1 MELIA
6 KHLLHFAQKRATIR
20 YLHCNGEVAPFFE
33 VPIFRRVGRSGAQL
47 RTVQASLSPVGDRK
61 PSVLISFKVVEVMK
75 VVTRGLAL
83 VAALLVMLAA
93 MPLTASAEPA
103 DTQGAADVGK
113 DTVAS
118 TPASDVTTYA
128 DYAAAGTFA
137 IATDSV
143 KVTSA
148 GYLAEQS
155 SGVTVKQD
163 AGMGTLYHVKDE
175 SVISFAVDV
184 PADGAY
190 NVSVLFANAVD
201 TAETYVVD
209 LKIDGAYPFA
219 DCDELSLSALWEDNG
234 EVRELSNGDQVNA
247 AQKQVAGVIAQRLRD
262 GMGVVREPYAFYLT
276 EGRHVFS
283 MQVNGRAFYVAG
295 LQLDPPEVLHS
306 YEEVKAGYGNY
317 KNYTG
322 PQIVIEAEDTLYRNA
337 YALAARGDSGSASIS
352 PHSAEK
358 ILINHVGGTG
368 WMAANQEITWE
379 FEVKEAGLYKLGFA
393 YKQSTVTNGQTYRW
407 LKIDGKTPFEEA
419 SHVAFPYGT
428 GWAFQ
433 HLGTKNEEGED
444 QDPYLV
450 YLEPGKHTISLAVTL
465 GDVAE
470 VFARLETIVNS
481 LGDLYLD
488 MVMIT
493 GESPD
498 ANRDYELHKQVPGF
512 VETLTTNYEQLTKL
526 GEEIGTT
533 LQVNGELKG
542 AVNNMARIVDAM
554 RNSLYEAHLQIT
566 TYYSAHQT
574 LSAWLYDIT
583 AMDLFLDQIVLA
595 APEQEFETPEAGFWE
610 DLMFGIRRFIDSFV
624 DGSSTMISGD
634 GENMPVVKIWVNW
647 GRDQVKVLNTLIQDS
662 FTPQHNVAVKVEQVN
677 ASVVQGIISNNSPDL
692 YLHMARSE
700 TVNLAMRSVLY
711 NLRNFE
717 DFDEVLGQFHDGAE
731 IPYWYRTGCYG
742 LPDTQSFDVMYY
754 RTDILEELDIKV
766 PTTWDEFKTAMGIL
780 QRNNMSVYLPY
791 AKNSSSFLPTLI
803 LQKGGK
809 MYLDDKSATNL
820 RAPESIQAFT
830 EWTEYY
836 TRYSLPQD
844 SNFTQKFRVGTMP
857 IGIAGYTNYL
867 TYKVAAPEIEGKWAI
882 APIPGTVQEDGTVD
896 NTSAGSGTACTI
908 MKSSKDKDAAW
919 KFIKWWVSAETQ
931 YRYSAECEAV
941 LGETGRVGSANIE
954 GVTRMSWD
962 DEALQ
967 VILDQWNHVE
977 EIPEVPGSYY
987 VGRSIDQ
994 AFWATKD
1001 GKSSSKE
1008 AIIDWAEICDKEIER
1023 KTQEYINVDPDA

>member
-1 MELIA
+1 
-6 KHLLHFAQKRATIR
+6 
-20 YLHCNGEVAPFFE
+20 
-33 VPIFRRVGRSGAQL
+33 
-47 RTVQASLSPVGDRK
+47 
-61 PSVLISFKVVEVMK
+61 MK

-83 VAALLVMLAA
+83 VAALFVMLSAL
-93 MPLTASAEPA
+93 PFVASAEPTDAPDTQAEGTTDVTEGAVA
-103 DTQGAADVGK
+103 DT
-113 DTVAS
+113 
-118 TPASDVTTYA
+118 PATEVMTYA
-128 DYAAAGTFA
+128 EYAAAGSMP

-148 GYLAEQS
+148 GYMAEQS
-155 SGVTVKQD
+155 SGVTVKED
-163 AGMGTLYHVKDE
+163 AGLGTLYHVEDK
-175 SVISFAVDV
+175 SVISFAVEV

-190 NVSVLFANAVD
+190 NVSLLFTNALD
-201 TAETYVVD
+201 TAETYAFD
-209 LKIDGAYPFA
+209 LKIDGAYPFQE
-219 DCDELSLSALWEDNG
+219 CDGLTAYALWTDSG
-234 EVRELSNGDQVNA
+234 DIRELSNGDQVNA
-247 AQKQVAGVIAQRLRD
+247 AQKQVDGVVAQILRD
-262 GMGVVREPYAFYLT
+262 AMGVVRAPYEFHLT
-276 EGRHVFS
+276 AGTHVFTV
-283 MQVNGRAFYVAG
+283 QVEGRAFYVAG

-306 YEEVKAGYGNY
+306 FEEVSAGYGSY
-317 KNYTG
+317 ENYTG
-322 PQIVIEAEDTLYRNA
+322 PQIIIEAEDTLYRNA
-337 YALAARGDSGSASIS
+337 YSLAAKSDAGSASIS
-352 PHSAEK
+352 PSSAEK
-358 ILINHVGGTG
+358 SLINHVGGTS
-368 WMAANQEITWE
+368 WKAANQEITWE
-379 FEVKEAGLYKLGFA
+379 FEVKESGLYKIGFA
-393 YKQSTVTNGQTYRW
+393 YKQATVTNGQTYRW
-407 LKIDGKTPFEEA
+407 LKIDGKTPFAEA
-419 SHVAFPYGT
+419 SEIAFPYGS
-428 GWAFQ
+428 GWSFKE
-433 HLGTKNEEGED
+433 LGSEGED
-444 QDPYLV
+444 AKPYTV
-450 YLEPGKHTISLAVTL
+450 YLEAGKHTMSMAVTL

-470 VFARLETIVNS
+470 VFDRLEAIVNS

-498 ANRDYELHKQVPGF
+498 PNRDYELHKQIPGF
-512 VETLTTNYEQLTKL
+512 EETLATNYELLVKL

-554 RNSLYEAHLQIT
+554 KSSLYEAHLQIT
-566 TYYSAHQT
+566 SYYGAHQT

-583 AMDLFLDQIVLA
+583 TMDLSLDQIVLA
-595 APEQEFETPEAGFWE
+595 APEQDFETPEATFWE
-610 DLMFGIRRFIDSFV
+610 SLMFGIRRFINSFV

-634 GENMPVVKIWVNW
+634 GSNMPVVKIWVNW

-662 FTPQHNVAVKVEQVN
+662 FTPQKNIAVKVEQVN

-711 NLRNFE
+711 NLTNFD
-717 DFDEVLGQFHDGAE
+717 DFEETLGQFHDGADV
-731 IPYWYRTGCYG
+731 PYWYRDGCYG
-742 LPDTQSFDVMYY
+742 LPDTQSFEVMFY
-754 RTDILEELDIKV
+754 RTDILEELEIEV
-766 PTTWDEFKTAMGIL
+766 PKTWEEFKTAMGIL

-791 AKNSSSFLPTLI
+791 AKNSASFLPTLI

-836 TRYSLPQD
+836 TKYSLPQD

-857 IGIAGYTNYL
+857 IGIAAYTNYL

-882 APIPGTVQEDGTVD
+882 APIPGTVQADGTINNV
-896 NTSAGSGTACTI
+896 SAGSGTACTI
-908 MKSSKDKDAAW
+908 MKSSKDKNAAW
-919 KFIKWWVSAETQ
+919 EFIKWWVSAETQ

-941 LGETGRVGSANIE
+941 LGETGRVGSANME
-954 GVTRMSWD
+954 GVNRMSWD
-962 DEALQ
+962 NEALD
-967 VILDQWNHVE
+967 VINEQWKHVD